1 MIARALL
8 SSLLLLVAV
17 PAQQSEPKPVV
28 VTPVAVTPAPQDPKA
43 PDASKQDPKA
53 SAVLAEVQKQLQQ
66 EGITYDAATGT
77 IAVKAVVNQ
86 PQDPIEYLLIHR
98 KGKRHEAIFVT
109 KCKPSVLNA
118 ALLMLGLKQGKNATY
133 VEKNPPP
140 TLEEVQKGADP
151 LVVTPPQGEPF
162 WITVRWR
169 VGEDGAAGAGG
180 EKEKAKVVEHCVE
193 DLLFDRT
200 TGEPAVDCTWIY
212 LGGRLA
218 QLYRDEPEVFV
229 ADFEGN
235 IVSVC
240 YLTPDNHLG
249 TMAHPNARDDQN
261 WWMTKLVPAP
271 ETEVEVVFHRT
282 MPKLHQERL
291 QRLKAKAAEQK
302 AAEQKPGSPGDKAS
316 EAKESPK
323 PAGSGPGSGA
333 GTGGGGE

>member
-28 VTPVAVTPAPQDPKA
+28 VKPAPQEPKPAEQKGQDPKA
-43 PDASKQDPKA
+43 D
-53 SAVLAEVQKQLQQ
+53 AVLAEVQKQLQA

-109 KCKPSVLNA
+109 KAKPSVLNA

-162 WITVRWR
+162 WMTVRWR
-169 VGEDGAAGAGG
+169 VGEDGAAGATG
-180 EKEKAKVVEHCVE
+180 EKSKVVEHCIE
-193 DLLFDRT
+193 DLLLDRT
-200 TGEPAVDCTWIY
+200 TGKPAVDCSWIY
-212 LGGRLA
+212 LGGRMA
-218 QLYRDEPEVFV
+218 QLYRDEPEVYV

-235 IVSVC
+235 LVSVC

-249 TMAHPNARDDQN
+249 TMAHKNARDDQN
-261 WWMTKLVPAP
+261 WWMTTLVPPP

-291 QRLKAKAAEQK
+291 KRLAAEAVPGEKPAGKDGEKAAEK
-302 AAEQKPGSPGDKAS
+302 VGEKPS
-316 EAKESPK
+316 ERKDDK
-323 PAGSGPGSGA
+323 PAGSGGPK
-333 GTGGGGE
+333 

>member
-28 VTPVAVTPAPQDPKA
+28 VKSAPQDPKA
-43 PDASKQDPKA
+43 GDAKGQDDKA
-53 SAVLAEVQKQLQQ
+53 AAVLAEVQKQLQA
-66 EGITYDAATGT
+66 EGITYDAAAGT

-109 KCKPSVLNA
+109 KAKPSVLNA
-118 ALLMLGLKQGKNATY
+118 ALLMLGLKAGKNATY

-162 WITVRWR
+162 WMTVRWR
-169 VGEDGAAGAGG
+169 VGEDTD
-180 EKEKAKVVEHCVE
+180 KEKAKVVEHCVE
-193 DLLFDRT
+193 DLILDRT
-200 TGEPAVDCTWIY
+200 TGEPAVDCSWIY

-235 IVSVC
+235 LVSVC

-249 TMAHPNARDDQN
+249 TMAHANARDDQN

-271 ETEVEVVFHRT
+271 ETEVEFVFHRA

-291 QRLKAKAAEQK
+291 QRLKAKAAGQK
-302 AAEQKPGSPGDKAS
+302 AASPGEKDS
-316 EAKESPK
+316 EAKEPPK
-323 PAGSGPGSGA
+323 PAGGA
-333 GTGGGGE
+333 GTGGGGEKR